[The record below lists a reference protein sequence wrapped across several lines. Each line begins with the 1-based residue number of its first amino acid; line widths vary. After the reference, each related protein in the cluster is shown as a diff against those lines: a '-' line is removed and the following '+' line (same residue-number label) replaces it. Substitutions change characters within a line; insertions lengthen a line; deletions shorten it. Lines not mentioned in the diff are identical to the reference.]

1 MSELIPQDGYRP
13 VINPYYKCFT
23 DVKFDPVISSI
34 IFFNR
39 FIKQPVGYL
48 DVTKFTKAADLTNV
62 SLEVDST
69 GKHWLIFQRRHAPAI
84 SIDVSDL
91 YTVVDDKLSP
101 DSTNAIQ
108 NKVVVDK
115 LQQILSNTLGFQSDL
130 NILSDTYNSLDE
142 VDSTKYR
149 ENDTIQIYDNVTS
162 AVSYYTLVDGNF
174 ILTPR
179 KDAAF
184 VSTSNV
190 DALGNSFD
198 PEQSLSADNRVPS
211 SKLLKYLLDFK
222 ADKSILSNYVSF
234 IELPTREVL
243 SALNVSYLSN
253 DAGYITSADI
263 PEYISSFKNDTG
275 YITSSDAKTQIED
288 YHYITSS
295 DIPENI
301 SYFKNDV
308 DYIVLSDIPFK
319 LSEYI
324 NDVGYISKI
333 SSLTFTKDG
342 KEVGK
347 FDGTSNL
354 SVDLTQEQQLSG
366 GRLISITDN
375 IIDSTLSIVGE
386 GDIRVAD
393 GIYSN
398 KVIISANIPKKVSD
412 LRNDAN
418 YISKISSLTFTKD
431 GEEVGKFDGTSNLS
445 VDLTQEIQPQLSAKG
460 RYLSIDNDYT
470 IYSTLSVEAADDSI
484 SVNEDGDAIKL
495 SVPKKQQQDLMLVK
509 NGVSSIYNGESAVVV
524 NLATELSAGEN
535 ISIVDNK
542 INCTLSVNVPLS
554 VSQLENDI
562 GYISKISS
570 LTFTKDGEEV
580 GKFDGTSN
588 LSVDLTQEIQ
598 PQLSAKGRYL
608 SIDNNYTI
616 YNTLS
621 VEAADDSISVNEDGD
636 TIKLSVPKKLQQNL
650 TLVKN
655 GVSSIYNGESAVV
668 VDIDVPLS
676 VSQLEND
683 ASYITGISNLTFI
696 KDGEEV
702 GKFDGTSALSVDL
715 TQEIQPQLSAGEN
728 ISIVDNKI
736 NCTLSV
742 DVPLSVSQLENDA
755 SYITGISNLTF
766 IKDGEEVGKFDGTSN
781 LSVDLTQEQQLSGG
795 RLISIDDNIIN
806 CNLSVASAGDAC
818 VTLSDYTYV
827 VSVDVPKQVS
837 QFENDAQYIP
847 RSALST
853 LLSNIVLSADTFN
866 QLMLELGEIIKV
878 FGGKLCIDFDEK

>member
-23 DVKFDPVISSI
+23 DAKFDPVISSI

-69 GKHWLIFQRRHAPAI
+69 GKHWLVFQRRHAPAI
-84 SIDVSDL
+84 STDVSDL
-91 YTVVDDKLSP
+91 YTAVDDKLSLE
-101 DSTNAIQ
+101 SANALQ
-108 NKVVVDK
+108 NKVIADK
-115 LQQILSNTLGFQSDL
+115 FQQILSNTLGFQSDL

-142 VDSTKYR
+142 VNSTKYR

-162 AVSYYTLVDGNF
+162 AVSYYTLVGGNF

-184 VSTSNV
+184 VSTSNI
-190 DALGNSFD
+190 DTIGNSSD
-198 PEQSLSADNRVPS
+198 PAQSLSADNRVPS
-211 SKLLKYLLDFK
+211 SKLIKYLLDFK

-243 SALNVSYLSN
+243 STLNVSYLSN
-253 DAGYITSADI
+253 DAEYITLSDI
-263 PEYISSFKNDTG
+263 PEYIGSFKNDAG

-288 YHYITSS
+288 YNYITSS

-301 SYFKNDV
+301 SHYKNDV
-308 DYIVLSDIPFK
+308 GYIVLSDIPFK

-342 KEVGK
+342 EEVGR
-347 FDGTSNL
+347 FDGTSVL
-354 SVDLTQEQQLSG
+354 SVDLTQEIQPQLSG

-375 IIDSTLSIVGE
+375 IIDSTLSIVGA

-418 YISKISSLTFTKD
+418 YISGISSLIFTKD
-431 GEEVGKFDGTSNLS
+431 GEEIGKFDGTSNLS
-445 VDLTQEIQPQLSAKG
+445 VDLTQKIQPQLSAKG
-460 RYLSIDNDYT
+460 RYLSIDNNYT
-470 IYSTLSVEAADDSI
+470 IYNTLSVEAADNSI

-495 SVPKKQQQDLMLVK
+495 SVPKKQQQDLTLVK

-524 NLATELSAGEN
+524 DLATELSAGEN

-542 INCTLSVNVPLS
+542 INCTLSVDVPLS

-570 LTFTKDGEEV
+570 LIFTKDGEEV
-580 GKFDGTSN
+580 GRFDGTSA

-655 GVSSIYNGESAVV
+655 GLSSIYNGESAVV
-668 VDIDVPLS
+668 V
-676 VSQLEND
+676 
-683 ASYITGISNLTFI
+683 NLAT
-696 KDGEEV
+696 E
-702 GKFDGTSALSVDL
+702 
-715 TQEIQPQLSAGEN
+715 LSAGEN

-755 SYITGISNLTF
+755 NYITGISSLTF
-766 IKDGEEVGKFDGTSN
+766 TKDGEEVGRFDGTSA

-818 VTLSDYTYV
+818 VTLSNYTYV
-827 VSVDVPKQVS
+827 VSVDVPKKVS
-837 QFENDAQYIP
+837 QFENDAQYIQ

-878 FGGKLCIDFDEK
+878 FGGKLCIDFDEN

>member
-23 DVKFDPVISSI
+23 DAKFDPVISSI

-69 GKHWLIFQRRHAPAI
+69 GKHWLVFQRRHAPAI
-84 SIDVSDL
+84 STDVSDL
-91 YTVVDDKLSP
+91 YTAVDDKLSLE
-101 DSTNAIQ
+101 SANALQ
-108 NKVVVDK
+108 NKVIADK
-115 LQQILSNTLGFQSDL
+115 FQQILSNTLGFQSDL

-142 VDSTKYR
+142 VNSTKYR

-162 AVSYYTLVDGNF
+162 AVSYYTLVGGNF

-184 VSTSNV
+184 VSTSNI
-190 DALGNSFD
+190 DTIGNSSD
-198 PEQSLSADNRVPS
+198 PAQSLSADNRVPS
-211 SKLLKYLLDFK
+211 SKLIKYLLDFK

-253 DAGYITSADI
+253 DAEYITLSDI
-263 PEYISSFKNDTG
+263 PEYIGSFKNDAG

-288 YHYITSS
+288 YNYITSS

-301 SYFKNDV
+301 SHYKNDV
-308 DYIVLSDIPFK
+308 GYIVLSDIPFK

-342 KEVGK
+342 EEVGR
-347 FDGTSNL
+347 FDGTSVL
-354 SVDLTQEQQLSG
+354 SVDLTQEIQPQLSG

-375 IIDSTLSIVGE
+375 IIDSTLSIVGA

-418 YISKISSLTFTKD
+418 YISGISSLIFTKD
-431 GEEVGKFDGTSNLS
+431 GEEIGKFDGTSN
-445 VDLTQEIQPQLSAKG
+445 
-460 RYLSIDNDYT
+460 
-470 IYSTLSVEAADDSI
+470 
-484 SVNEDGDAIKL
+484 
-495 SVPKKQQQDLMLVK
+495 
-509 NGVSSIYNGESAVVV
+509 
-524 NLATELSAGEN
+524 
-535 ISIVDNK
+535 
-542 INCTLSVNVPLS
+542 
-554 VSQLENDI
+554 
-562 GYISKISS
+562 
-570 LTFTKDGEEV
+570 
-580 GKFDGTSN
+580 
-588 LSVDLTQEIQ
+588 
-598 PQLSAKGRYL
+598 
-608 SIDNNYTI
+608 
-616 YNTLS
+616 
-621 VEAADDSISVNEDGD
+621 
-636 TIKLSVPKKLQQNL
+636 
-650 TLVKN
+650 
-655 GVSSIYNGESAVV
+655 
-668 VDIDVPLS
+668 
-676 VSQLEND
+676 
-683 ASYITGISNLTFI
+683 
-696 KDGEEV
+696 
-702 GKFDGTSALSVDL
+702 LSVDL

-755 SYITGISNLTF
+755 NYITGISSLTF
-766 IKDGEEVGKFDGTSN
+766 TKDGEEVGRFDGTSD

-818 VTLSDYTYV
+818 VTLSNDTYV

-837 QFENDAQYIP
+837 QFENDAQYIQ

-878 FGGKLCIDFDEK
+878 FGGKLCIDFDEN

>member
-222 ADKSILSNYVSF
+222 ADKSILSNYISF

-243 SALNVSYLSN
+243 STLNVSYLSN

-263 PEYISSFKNDTG
+263 PEYVSSFKNDTG

-308 DYIVLSDIPFK
+308 GYIVLSDIPFK

-342 KEVGK
+342 EEVGK

-542 INCTLSVNVPLS
+542 INCTLSVDVPLS

-621 VEAADDSISVNEDGD
+621 VEAADDSISINEDGD

-668 VDIDVPLS
+668 VDI
-676 VSQLEND
+676 
-683 ASYITGISNLTFI
+683 
-696 KDGEEV
+696 
-702 GKFDGTSALSVDL
+702 
-715 TQEIQPQLSAGEN
+715 
-728 ISIVDNKI
+728 
-736 NCTLSV
+736 